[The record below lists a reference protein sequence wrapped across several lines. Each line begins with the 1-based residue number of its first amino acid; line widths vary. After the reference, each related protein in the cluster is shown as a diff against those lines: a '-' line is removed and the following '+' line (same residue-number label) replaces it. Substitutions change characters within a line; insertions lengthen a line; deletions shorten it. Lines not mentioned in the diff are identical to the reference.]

1 MIRNLKN
8 VVEIQMKPTKH
19 KLMVNM
25 NPDFLGLYGFL
36 NIRLDEPDQE
46 VIRMTTNYLFFLV
59 SLVGG

>member
-1 MIRNLKN
+1 MA
-8 VVEIQMKPTKH
+8 
-19 KLMVNM
+19 NM

-46 VIRMTTNYLFFLV
+46 IIRMTTNYLFFLV